1 MRKKR
6 GKRYK
11 KLASKI
17 DNKKEYSLE
26 DAIALSKSL
35 ASVKFDEAV
44 VMAIRLGVKPQQ
56 ADQMVRGSIVLP
68 KGIGKKTKILVFA
81 KGEKEKEA
89 LDAGADFVGAE
100 NMIEKI
106 TGGWMEFDRVVATP
120 DMMGAVGKLGKVLGP
135 RGLMPNPKSGTV
147 TFELARAIKEIQA
160 GKVEF
165 KTEKAGIVHVPIGK
179 ASFKPEDLIEN
190 ARVILETIVRMKPA
204 SSKGH
209 YLKSITVS
217 TTMGPGVK
225 ADSVQI
231 SKLMNVV

>member
-1 MRKKR
+1 M
-6 GKRYK
+6 
-11 KLASKI
+11 
-17 DNKKEYSLE
+17 
-26 DAIALSKSL
+26 
-35 ASVKFDEAV
+35 AV
-44 VMAIRLGVKPQQ
+44 RLGVKPQQ
-56 ADQMVRGSIVLP
+56 ADQMVRGSVVMP

-81 KGEKEKEA
+81 KGEKEREA
-89 LDAGADFVGAE
+89 LEAGADFVGAE

-179 ASFKPEDLIEN
+179 ASFRSEDLIEN

-204 SSKGH
+204 SAKGH

-225 ADSVQI
+225 TDSVQI
-231 SKLMNVV
+231 SKLMNVA

>member
-1 MRKKR
+1 MRKR

-11 KLASKI
+11 NLESKI
-17 DNKKEYSLE
+17 DKEKEYSLE

-35 ASVKFDEAV
+35 ASAKFDETV
-44 VMAIRLGVKPQQ
+44 VMAVRLGVKPQQ
-56 ADQMVRGSIVLP
+56 ADQMVRGSVVMP

-89 LDAGADFVGAE
+89 LEAGADFVGAE

-179 ASFKPEDLIEN
+179 ASFKSEDLIEN

-204 SSKGH
+204 SAKGH

-225 ADSVQI
+225 TDSVQI
-231 SKLMNVV
+231 SKLMNVA

>member
-1 MRKKR
+1 MIKR

-11 KLASKI
+11 NLESKI
-17 DNKKEYSLE
+17 DKKKEYSLE

-35 ASVKFDEAV
+35 ASAKFDETV
-44 VMAIRLGVKPQQ
+44 VMAVRLGVKPQQ
-56 ADQMVRGSIVLP
+56 ADQMVRGSVVMP

-89 LDAGADFVGAE
+89 LEAGADFVGAE

-204 SSKGH
+204 SAKGH

-225 ADSVQI
+225 ADSVGI
-231 SKLMNVV
+231 SKLMNVA

>member
-1 MRKKR
+1 MRKR

-11 KLASKI
+11 NLESKI
-17 DNKKEYSLE
+17 DKKKEYSLE

-35 ASVKFDEAV
+35 ASAKFDETV
-44 VMAIRLGVKPQQ
+44 VMAVRLGVKPQQ
-56 ADQMVRGSIVLP
+56 ADQMVRGSVVMP

-89 LDAGADFVGAE
+89 LEAGADFVGAE

-106 TGGWMEFDRVVATP
+106 TGGWMEFDRIVATP

-231 SKLMNVV
+231 SKLMNVA

>member
-1 MRKKR
+1 MRKR

-11 KLASKI
+11 NLESKI
-17 DNKKEYSLE
+17 DKKKEYSLE

-35 ASVKFDEAV
+35 ASAKFDETV
-44 VMAIRLGVKPQQ
+44 VMAVRLGVKPQQ
-56 ADQMVRGSIVLP
+56 ADQMVRGSVVMP

-89 LDAGADFVGAE
+89 LEAGADFVGAE

-179 ASFKPEDLIEN
+179 ASFKSEDLIEN

-204 SSKGH
+204 SAKGH

-225 ADSVQI
+225 TDSVQI
-231 SKLMNVV
+231 SKLMNVA

>member
-1 MRKKR
+1 MRKR

-11 KLASKI
+11 NLESKI
-17 DNKKEYSLE
+17 DKKKEYSLE

-35 ASVKFDEAV
+35 ASAKFDETV
-44 VMAIRLGVKPQQ
+44 VMAVRLGVKPQQ
-56 ADQMVRGSIVLP
+56 ADQMVRGSVVMP

-89 LDAGADFVGAE
+89 LEAGADFVGAE

-204 SSKGH
+204 SAKGH

-225 ADSVQI
+225 ADSVGI
-231 SKLMNVV
+231 SKLMNVA

>member
-1 MRKKR
+1 MIKR

-11 KLASKI
+11 NLESKI
-17 DNKKEYSLE
+17 DKKKEYSLE

-35 ASVKFDEAV
+35 ASAKFDETV
-44 VMAIRLGVKPQQ
+44 VMAVRLGVKPQQ
-56 ADQMVRGSIVLP
+56 ADQMVRGSVVMP

-89 LDAGADFVGAE
+89 LEAGADFVGAE

-106 TGGWMEFDRVVATP
+106 TGGWMEFDRIVATP

-204 SSKGH
+204 SAKGH

>member
-1 MRKKR
+1 MRKR

-11 KLASKI
+11 NLESKI
-17 DNKKEYSLE
+17 DKKKEYSLE

-35 ASVKFDEAV
+35 ASAKFDETV
-44 VMAIRLGVKPQQ
+44 VMAVRLGVKPQQ
-56 ADQMVRGSIVLP
+56 ADQMVRGSVVMP

-89 LDAGADFVGAE
+89 LEAGADFVGAE

-204 SSKGH
+204 SAKGH

>member
-1 MRKKR
+1 MRKR

-11 KLASKI
+11 NLESKI
-17 DNKKEYSLE
+17 DKKKEYSLE

-35 ASVKFDEAV
+35 ASAKFDETV
-44 VMAIRLGVKPQQ
+44 VMAVRLGVKPQQ
-56 ADQMVRGSIVLP
+56 ADQMVRGSVVMP

-89 LDAGADFVGAE
+89 LEAGADFVGAE

-106 TGGWMEFDRVVATP
+106 TGGWMEFDRIVATP

-204 SSKGH
+204 SAKGH

>member
-1 MRKKR
+1 MRKR

-11 KLASKI
+11 NLESKI
-17 DNKKEYSLE
+17 EKKKEYSLE

-35 ASVKFDEAV
+35 ASAKFDETV
-44 VMAIRLGVKPQQ
+44 VMAVRLGVKPQQ
-56 ADQMVRGSIVLP
+56 ADQMVRGSVVMP

-89 LDAGADFVGAE
+89 LEAGADFVGAE

-179 ASFKPEDLIEN
+179 ASFKSEDLIEN

-204 SSKGH
+204 SAKGH

-225 ADSVQI
+225 TDSVQI
-231 SKLMNVV
+231 SKLMNVA

>member
-1 MRKKR
+1 MIKR

-11 KLASKI
+11 NLESKI
-17 DNKKEYSLE
+17 DKKKEYSLE

-35 ASVKFDEAV
+35 ASAKFDETV
-44 VMAIRLGVKPQQ
+44 VMAVRLGVKPQQ
-56 ADQMVRGSIVLP
+56 ADQMVRGSVVMP

-89 LDAGADFVGAE
+89 LEAGADFVGAE

-204 SSKGH
+204 SAKGH

>member
-1 MRKKR
+1 MRKR

-11 KLASKI
+11 NLESKI
-17 DNKKEYSLE
+17 DKKKEYSLE

-35 ASVKFDEAV
+35 ASAKFNETV
-44 VMAIRLGVKPQQ
+44 VMAVRLGVKPQQ
-56 ADQMVRGSIVLP
+56 ADQMVRGSVVMP

-89 LDAGADFVGAE
+89 LEAGADFVGAE

-179 ASFKPEDLIEN
+179 ASFKSEDLIEN

-204 SSKGH
+204 SAKGH

-225 ADSVQI
+225 TDSVQI
-231 SKLMNVV
+231 SKLMNVA

>member
-1 MRKKR
+1 MRKR

-11 KLASKI
+11 NLESKI
-17 DNKKEYSLE
+17 DKKKEYSLE

-35 ASVKFDEAV
+35 ASAKFDETV
-44 VMAIRLGVKPQQ
+44 VMAVRLGVKPQQ
-56 ADQMVRGSIVLP
+56 ADQMVRGSVVMP

-81 KGEKEKEA
+81 KGAKEKEA
-89 LDAGADFVGAE
+89 LEAGADFVGAE

-106 TGGWMEFDRVVATP
+106 TGGWMEFDRIVATP

-204 SSKGH
+204 SAKGH

>member
-1 MRKKR
+1 MRKR

-11 KLASKI
+11 NLESKI
-17 DNKKEYSLE
+17 DKEKEYSLE

-35 ASVKFDEAV
+35 ASAKFNETV
-44 VMAIRLGVKPQQ
+44 VMAVRLGVKPQQ
-56 ADQMVRGSIVLP
+56 ADQMVRGSVVMP

-89 LDAGADFVGAE
+89 LEAGADFVGAE

-165 KTEKAGIVHVPIGK
+165 KTEKAGIVHAPIGK
-179 ASFKPEDLIEN
+179 ASFKSEDLIEN

-204 SSKGH
+204 SAKGH

-225 ADSVQI
+225 TDSVQI
-231 SKLMNVV
+231 SKLMNVA

>member
-1 MRKKR
+1 MRKR

-11 KLASKI
+11 NLESKI
-17 DNKKEYSLE
+17 DKKKEYSLE

-35 ASVKFDEAV
+35 ASAKFDETV
-44 VMAIRLGVKPQQ
+44 VMAVRLGVKPQQ
-56 ADQMVRGSIVLP
+56 ADQMVRGSVVMP

-89 LDAGADFVGAE
+89 LEAGADFVGAE

-106 TGGWMEFDRVVATP
+106 TGGWMEFDRIVATP

-204 SSKGH
+204 SAKGH

-231 SKLMNVV
+231 SKLMNVA

>member
-1 MRKKR
+1 MRKK

-11 KLASKI
+11 NLVSKI
-17 DNKKEYSLE
+17 DKKKEYSLE

-35 ASVKFDEAV
+35 ASAKFDETV
-44 VMAIRLGVKPQQ
+44 VMAVRLGVKPQQ
-56 ADQMVRGSIVLP
+56 ADQMVRGSVVMP

-89 LDAGADFVGAE
+89 LEAGADFVGAE

-179 ASFKPEDLIEN
+179 ASFRSEDLIEN

-204 SSKGH
+204 SAKGH

-225 ADSVQI
+225 TDSVQI
-231 SKLMNVV
+231 SKLMNVA

>member
-1 MRKKR
+1 MRKR

-11 KLASKI
+11 NLESKI
-17 DNKKEYSLE
+17 DKKKEYSLE

-35 ASVKFDEAV
+35 ASAKFDETV
-44 VMAIRLGVKPQQ
+44 VMAVRLGVKPQQ
-56 ADQMVRGSIVLP
+56 ADQMVRGSVVMP

-89 LDAGADFVGAE
+89 LEAGADFVGAE

-106 TGGWMEFDRVVATP
+106 TGGWMEFDRIVATP

-204 SSKGH
+204 SAKGH

-225 ADSVQI
+225 ADSVGI
-231 SKLMNVV
+231 SKLMNVA

>member
-100 NMIEKI
+100 NMIEKV

-225 ADSVQI
+225 ADSVGI
-231 SKLMNVV
+231 SKLMNVA

>member
-1 MRKKR
+1 MKRR

-11 KLASKI
+11 NLESKI
-17 DNKKEYSLE
+17 DKKKEYSLE

-35 ASVKFDEAV
+35 ASAKFDETV
-44 VMAIRLGVKPQQ
+44 VMAVRLGVKPQQ
-56 ADQMVRGSIVLP
+56 ADQMVRGSVVMP

-89 LDAGADFVGAE
+89 LEAGADFVGAE

-165 KTEKAGIVHVPIGK
+165 KTEKAGIVHAPIGK
-179 ASFKPEDLIEN
+179 ASFKSEDLIEN

-204 SSKGH
+204 SAKGH

-225 ADSVQI
+225 TDSVQI
-231 SKLMNVV
+231 SKLMNVA

>member
-1 MRKKR
+1 MRKR

-11 KLASKI
+11 NLESKI
-17 DNKKEYSLE
+17 DKKKEYSLE

-35 ASVKFDEAV
+35 ASAKFDETV
-44 VMAIRLGVKPQQ
+44 VMAVRLGVKPQQ
-56 ADQMVRGSIVLP
+56 ADQMVRGSVVMP

-89 LDAGADFVGAE
+89 LEAGADFVGAE
-100 NMIEKI
+100 NMIEKV

-204 SSKGH
+204 SAKGH